1 MKVRD
6 QVRIRAAEIA
16 DCAELARLRAML
28 WPEASTE
35 EHRRELEQVLTVASA
50 PMPTAVFVA
59 EWENEMLVGFLETGL
74 RSHADGC
81 DPSQAVGFI
90 EGWYVLEGYRRQGIG
105 KNLVTAAEEWAR
117 GEGCREMASDTL
129 IDNHSSQKAHEALGY
144 AVVDRCVH
152 YRKTLPLRSGLA
164 E

>member
-1 MKVRD
+1 MKVRN
-6 QVRIRAAEIA
+6 QVRIRAAESA

-28 WPEASTE
+28 WPEASAE
-35 EHRRELEQVLTVASA
+35 EHRRELEHDVPDAAA
-50 PMPTAVFVA
+50 PMPTAIFVA
-59 EWENEMLVGFLETGL
+59 EWENERLLGFLETGL

-105 KNLVTAAEEWAR
+105 KSLVTAAEEWAR
-117 GEGCREMASDTL
+117 GQGCREMASDTW
-129 IDNHSSQKAHEALGY
+129 IENHSSQKAHEALGY

-152 YRKTLPLRSGLA
+152 YRKTLP
-164 E
+164 

>member
-1 MKVRD
+1 MMKVRD
-6 QVRIRAAEIA
+6 EVRIRAAESA

-28 WPEASTE
+28 CPEATVE
-35 EHRRELEQVLTVASA
+35 EHRRELEHALTGAAA
-50 PMPTAVFVA
+50 PMPTAIFVA
-59 EWENEMLVGFLETGL
+59 EWGDETLVGFLETGL

-105 KNLVTAAEEWAR
+105 KSLVTAAEQWAR

-129 IDNHSSQKAHEALGY
+129 IENHSSQKAHQALGY

-152 YRKTLPLRSGLA
+152 YRKTLP
-164 E
+164 

>member
-6 QVRIRAAEIA
+6 QVRIRAAERT
-16 DCAELARLRAML
+16 DGAELARLRAML
-28 WPEASTE
+28 WPEASAE
-35 EHRRELEQVLTVASA
+35 EHRRELEQVLTNAA
-50 PMPTAVFVA
+50 PPMATVIFVA
-59 EWENEMLVGFLETGL
+59 ECENEMLVGFLETGL

-81 DPSQAVGFI
+81 DPSRAVGFI

-105 KNLVTAAEEWAR
+105 KSLVTAAEEWAR

-129 IDNHSSQKAHEALGY
+129 IENDSSQKAHEALGY

-152 YRKTLPLRSGLA
+152 YRKSLP
-164 E
+164 

>member
-6 QVRIRAAEIA
+6 QVRIRAAESG

-28 WPEASTE
+28 WPEASAA
-35 EHRRELEQVLTVASA
+35 EHRRELEQVLTGAA
-50 PMPTAVFVA
+50 GPMPTAIFVA
-59 EWENEMLVGFLETGL
+59 EWENEGLVGFLETGL

-90 EGWYVLEGYRRQGIG
+90 EGWYVREDYRRQGIG
-105 KNLVTAAEEWAR
+105 KSLVTAAEEWAR
-117 GEGCREMASDTL
+117 GQGCREMASDTL
-129 IDNHSSQKAHEALGY
+129 IENRSSQKAHQALGY

-152 YRKTLPLRSGLA
+152 YRKTLP
-164 E
+164 